1 MANEVIK
8 LNYPA
13 MTEMAEHC
21 KMVAQRLQDT
31 AKMGTMAAGKMESG
45 ALIGQCGTDF
55 SSALRDGFTPAVTRL
70 SRKFEELARDIQA
83 AIDIMKSQDQNVSGK
98 F

>member
-1 MANEVIK
+1 MSADVIK

-31 AKMGTMAAGKMESG
+31 AKMGQSTAGKLEAG
-45 ALIGQCGTDF
+45 ALIGQCGSEF
-55 SSALRDGFTPAVTRL
+55 SSTLRDGFTPAVTRL
-70 SRKFEELARDIQA
+70 SQKFEELARDIQA
-83 AIDIMKSQDQNVSGK
+83 AMDLMKSQDQNVGGT

>member
-1 MANEVIK
+1 MANVVIK
-8 LNYPA
+8 LNYAA

-31 AKMGTMAAGKMESG
+31 AKMGQGVAGKFEAG
-45 ALIGQCGTDF
+45 ALIGVCGNDF
-55 SSALRDGFTPAVTRL
+55 SSALRDGFTPAVTRMSQKL
-70 SRKFEELARDIQA
+70 EEMARDIQA
-83 AIDIMKSQDQNVSGK
+83 AIDIMKSQDKNVSGT